1 MSWATDEAEL
11 SERLPA
17 PPAASTDVVV
27 AVFTFTLVHCASAAA
42 REHLATSAPLT
53 VTARVVKRSRRRS
66 AVVALSPSIGYS
78 TGPPCAT
85 HRIEHFQFTRH
96 ADRHAVQNRTGHRH
110 QNFSEFALRDASLR
124 LGTFMPKEFETITRT
139 NQRQSCGTQ
148 TKRRP
153 RISPK
158 PSSTCNVSG

>member
-27 AVFTFTLVHCASAAA
+27 AVFTFAFGHCASAAA

-53 VTARVVKRSRRRS
+53 VTAGVMKCSRRRS
-66 AVVALSPSIGYS
+66 TVVALFPSIGYS

-96 ADRHAVQNRTGHRH
+96 ADRHVVQNRTGHRH
-110 QNFSEFALRDASLR
+110 RNFSKFALRDASLR
-124 LGTFMPKEFETITRT
+124 LGKFIPKEFEPITRT
-139 NQRQSCGTQ
+139 GR
-148 TKRRP
+148 
-153 RISPK
+153 
-158 PSSTCNVSG
+158 